1 MKSKKIDLVIAR
13 YNESLDWLKDYADK
27 KFNKIYVYNKGA
39 TPVKCPLK
47 PLDGEVIYSNLLNV
61 GRCDHTY
68 IHHIIKNYNS
78 LGDVTLFIKGSVVCP
93 TRGMQREPEKFKLT
107 LDKVFETGN
116 SVFVGKK
123 YPPDIAT
130 TLGDFKMDTY
140 IAHCTINVNAATQP
154 ALHPSNPPV
163 LRDWYKK
170 RFPNVKGED
179 RVCFAGIFA
188 VSREHIKHNNHTP
201 QYYQPFL
208 DELAEHS
215 NPSAGHHL
223 ERSWLALFYRIPD
236 ECFYENLSPW
246 QGGRRHSTRRKVRRR
261 RKKYAK
267 TY

>member
-27 KFNKIYVYNKGA
+27 KFNKIYVYNKGK
-39 TPVKCPLK
+39 TSVECPLK
-47 PLDGEVIYSNLLNV
+47 PLEGEVIYEQLPNV

-93 TRGMQREPEKFKLT
+93 TRGLPREPEKFKLT
-107 LDKVFETGN
+107 LNKLFETNN

-123 YPPDIAT
+123 YLPDIGT
-130 TLGDFKMDTY
+130 SMKDSNLHTY
-140 IAHCTINVNAATQP
+140 VAGCKINVNVTTKIP
-154 ALHPSNPPV
+154 LHPANP
-163 LRDWYKK
+163 RMFGDWYKE
-170 RFPNVKGED
+170 RFPNVKDET

-188 VSREHIKHNNHTP
+188 VSREHIQHNKHTSE
-201 QYYQPFL
+201 YYEPFL
-208 DELAEHS
+208 KELAEHS
-215 NPSAGHHL
+215 NPTAGHFI

-246 QGGRRHSTRRKVRRR
+246 QGGRRRSTRRKVRRV